1 MEQVPTL
8 LVNDEKSKDATY
20 VANAFNN
27 FFVTVTENFNNLHM
41 QSGGA
46 ISIINYSFPRTPP
59 A

>member
-1 MEQVPTL
+1 VNEEKLMVPT
-8 LVNDEKSKDATY
+8 N